1 MALGRATYFCR
12 DRSSSVGYTWA
23 MPFSAQHIKT
33 ARLHLQKN
41 DPAMKRIIKQVGPF
55 TGKTTRNRFAALV
68 KSIVSQ
74 QISTSA
80 AKTILGRLHAAVIEN
95 PGPTFSVTPDDFAG
109 LDVEHLRSAGLS
121 RQKATYVFDLANK
134 VNDQTVDLKNIHRLD
149 DEEAIQCLLQVKGI
163 GRWTAQIFLMFCL
176 GRLDILPSDDLG
188 IRNAVKRAYDLAEVP
203 AAKEVD
209 SIGQPWRPYASVA
222 SWYLWR
228 SLD

>member
-1 MALGRATYFCR
+1 
-12 DRSSSVGYTWA
+12 
-23 MPFSAQHIKT
+23 MPFSAQHIKA

-41 DPAMKRIIKQVGPF
+41 DPVMKKIIKQVGPF

-74 QISTSA
+74 QISTA
-80 AKTILGRLHAAVIEN
+80 AARTILGRLHEAVVEK
-95 PGPTFSVTPDDFAG
+95 PGPTFSVTPADFAD
-109 LDVEHLRSAGLS
+109 LDAEHLQSAGLS
-121 RQKATYVFDLANK
+121 RQKASYVFDLADK
-134 VNDQTVDLKNIHRLD
+134 VNTGVVDLKNIHRLD
-149 DEEAIQCLLQVKGI
+149 DESAIESLTQVKGI

-176 GRLDILPSDDLG
+176 GRMDILPSDDLG
-188 IRNAVKRAYDLAEVP
+188 IRNGVKEAYKLDETP

-209 SIGQPWRPYASVA
+209 SIGEIWHPYASVA

>member
-1 MALGRATYFCR
+1 
-12 DRSSSVGYTWA
+12 
-23 MPFSAQHIKT
+23 
-33 ARLHLQKN
+33 
-41 DPAMKRIIKQVGPF
+41 MKKIIKQVGPF

-80 AKTILGRLHAAVIEN
+80 ARTILGRLHAAVVEN
-95 PGPTFSVTPDDFAG
+95 PGPTFSVVPEDFSG
-109 LDVEHLRSAGLS
+109 LDVEHLKAAGLS
-121 RQKATYVFDLANK
+121 RQKANYVFDLADK
-134 VNDQTVDLKNIHRLD
+134 VNNQTVDLKNIHRLD
-149 DEEAIQCLLQVKGI
+149 DEAAIECLLQVKGI

-188 IRNAVKRAYDLAEVP
+188 IRNAVRHAYQWSELP
-203 AAKEVD
+203 AAKDVD
-209 SIGQPWRPYASVA
+209 RIGESWHPYASVA